1 MNRKRPAAPA
11 ASILASRRD
20 AARATAQRPCSW
32 KSPLYEFEVPASYG
46 PASTGVAMIDRA
58 ATAARTSLVMAVAPS
73 RLGSAPGSALG
84 SALGGSARIRCLGSV
99 LGFASVFITCEA
111 GVAERREN
119 GGERNHTAK
128 IFFAGHRATARV
140 RTGSHRS
147 RDWVTEVLAYGTAVL
162 VQPG

>member
-1 MNRKRPAAPA
+1 
-11 ASILASRRD
+11 
-20 AARATAQRPCSW
+20 
-32 KSPLYEFEVPASYG
+32 
-46 PASTGVAMIDRA
+46 MIDRA

-162 VQPG
+162 VQPGGGRTIGAVRACAGRRPAPIHCPPLHIRPRSCIEGCAQPL